1 MGFFDFLSDVLSKTM
16 DYAVK
21 ETERIQK
28 EQDRAEAKMAT
39 KTDKHLSDVYK
50 GNSTLAEKKAAVNEF
65 SSRVE
70 AEKAKISRYKSQ
82 QDLKDMAKDQ
92 SRTLSE
98 RKAAYETYKEN
109 EEKRKK

>member
-39 KTDKHLSDVYK
+39 KTDKQLSDVYK

-70 AEKAKISRYKSQ
+70 AEKAKIS
-82 QDLKDMAKDQ
+82 
-92 SRTLSE
+92 
-98 RKAAYETYKEN
+98 
-109 EEKRKK
+109 